1 MKFLLY
7 LCQIKKNKDMKS
19 VKRILVVL
27 MVAMFSIGA
36 ANAQFRFGVK
46 AGLNLNKLD
55 FKNLEDN
62 LNGSN
67 GCGYTVGLMT
77 EFQVPIIGLCL
88 DASLMYTRMNSES
101 EIVEVLE
108 DGTEKEFAGAKNF
121 LEIPINIKYKFTL
134 PVVNNFLS
142 PYLFTGPTFAI
153 KLDKNT
159 IDYFKSKTCQV
170 AWNVGLG
177 VELFKHLQVG
187 ASYGFGINNIAKSV
201 GANAQDLKVK
211 NNYWTISA
219 AYLF

>member
-7 LCQIKKNKDMKS
+7 LCQIKLKIKDMKS

-55 FKNLEDN
+55 FKNLGDN
-62 LNGSN
+62 LDGSN

-88 DASLMYTRMNSES
+88 DASLMYTRMNSELGIS
-101 EIVEVLE
+101 EFEVDKKFE
-108 DGTEKEFAGAKNF
+108 GAKNF

-159 IDYFKSKTCQV
+159 LDYFKSKTCQV

-187 ASYGFGINNIAKSV
+187 ASYGFGINNVAKYV
-201 GANAQDLKVK
+201 GADAQDLKVK